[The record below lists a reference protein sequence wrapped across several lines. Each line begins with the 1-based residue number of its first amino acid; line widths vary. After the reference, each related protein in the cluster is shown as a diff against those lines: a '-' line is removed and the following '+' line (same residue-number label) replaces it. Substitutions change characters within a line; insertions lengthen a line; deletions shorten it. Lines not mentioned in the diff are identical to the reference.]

1 MEINPGFFK
10 VLRYTSL
17 EHLAIPKRRLMK
29 RYKQENF
36 PYGTVCLRDDMHV
49 WNVKLGR
56 NNDGDVALT
65 KSWINIV
72 QAYRMQPTTLIHF
85 QSFDDET
92 KTFNFQ
98 VFNNPFAGRSFYYI
112 MIHNIPT
119 CVLNK
124 EFVEAYLGNLH
135 ASDYITVK
143 LNEYDSYRVQL
154 AASQNGLMFGQG
166 WEDISR
172 VCCFIFSSILFFTF
186 VSDGLLELR
195 LYDPSGTQVLIPP
208 QLEVSQNQISH
219 AAAASG
225 SSVQSRSNIQAEEG
239 LTFQIK
245 YENSRLRLPKS
256 ITDSASMENQPVLDT
271 WKLKYIDGS
280 LHFVDI
286 KKGNDKS
293 RERYSL
299 IYRDYIREFNGI
311 NVGDQVSF
319 TFFPSKRLLVIDQGG
334 YETSIPAEFSLL
346 NSKYAWKI
354 DVSEYNT
361 DHGSITYGII
371 KYSNDLVITTE
382 LDDRFA
388 DDKAADTPSANQHS
402 INEVDQQTPSL
413 NMTEKTSV
421 MDENSTPK
429 VTVDKAFGKRIN
441 VGDTNDLNLE
451 DRFSIKRNLKEIY
464 DVDEY
469 ENGSSSK
476 AKSSD
481 GLPEDQ
487 SGKFKLLTPKLEK
500 LD

>member
-1 MEINPGFFK
+1 
-10 VLRYTSL
+10 
-17 EHLAIPKRRLMK
+17 MK

-36 PYGTVCLRDDMHV
+36 SYGTVCLRDDMHV

-98 VFNNPFAGRSFYYI
+98 VFNNPFAGRSVYYI

-135 ASDYITVK
+135 AGDYITVK
-143 LNEYDSYRVQL
+143 LNEYDSYH
-154 AASQNGLMFGQG
+154 
-166 WEDISR
+166 
-172 VCCFIFSSILFFTF
+172 
-186 VSDGLLELR
+186 GLLELR

-208 QLEVSQNQISH
+208 QLEVSQNQTSH

-256 ITDSASMENQPVLDT
+256 ITNSASMENQPVLDT

-299 IYRDYIREFNGI
+299 IYWDYIREFNGI
-311 NVGDQVSF
+311 NVGDQV
-319 TFFPSKRLLVIDQGG
+319 G

-402 INEVDQQTPSL
+402 INEVDQQSPSL

-421 MDENSTPK
+421 MDENSTP
-429 VTVDKAFGKRIN
+429 
-441 VGDTNDLNLE
+441 
-451 DRFSIKRNLKEIY
+451 KRNLKEIY